1 MIWWIRI
8 SKCRDNTCIVCF
20 YVFLC
25 RVFVSM
31 FKSSFLRWKQIFILQ
46 MSELHAHQMLLI
58 WKSLL
63 EQQVAVAR
71 RLDLAELRGKI
82 IVFLLPLSYNIFWK
96 CVFLWMQF
104 ASVKCVRIFNTA
116 RVWRLD
122 TSWPVTA
129 ESSKIPQ
136 VGVLNRHPG
145 LLSDTPPSLLL
156 HADMSETPCFLSAL
170 SPHHPNNV
178 NLRDTNFRGLLI
190 CRPKRTKLWRERD
203 DWVSFF
209 PPAPQSLSF

>member
-1 MIWWIRI
+1 M
-8 SKCRDNTCIVCF
+8 CIFMDAICKF
-20 YVFLC
+20 
-25 RVFVSM
+25 R
-31 FKSSFLRWKQIFILQ
+31 
-46 MSELHAHQMLLI
+46 
-58 WKSLL
+58 
-63 EQQVAVAR
+63 
-71 RLDLAELRGKI
+71 
-82 IVFLLPLSYNIFWK
+82 
-96 CVFLWMQF
+96 
-104 ASVKCVRIFNTA
+104 CVRIFNTA

-156 HADMSETPCFLSAL
+156 HADMSETPCFLPAL

-203 DWVSFF
+203 DWLSFF
-209 PPAPQSLSF
+209 PQPPRASVFKSRDRVIDYTSGDEKSYSIHCHLPWKIMILAGQMLWALHSSTVWAKKHFLHRDSNNFICFFRWFGQRIL